1 MWRATVI
8 IVLSVQCTSL
18 QFLLSTSYK
27 KKSHK
32 KVFFLNGGRN
42 PFFLFSIKQ
51 VFLELFPIQ
60 RFL

>member
-18 QFLLSTSYK
+18 KFLLSTSYK

-42 PFFLFSIKQ
+42 LFFLKNQF
-51 VFLELFPIQ
+51 FLELFPIQ

>member
-18 QFLLSTSYK
+18 KFLLSTSYQ

-42 PFFLFSIKQ
+42 LFFLKNQF
-51 VFLELFPIQ
+51 FLELFPIQ

>member
-8 IVLSVQCTSL
+8 IVLNVQCTSL
-18 QFLLSTSYK
+18 KFLLSTSYK

-42 PFFLFSIKQ
+42 LFFLKNQF
-51 VFLELFPIQ
+51 FLELFPIQ

>member
-8 IVLSVQCTSL
+8 IVLNVKCTSL
-18 QFLLSTSYK
+18 KFLLSTSYK

-42 PFFLFSIKQ
+42 LFFLKNQF
-51 VFLELFPIQ
+51 FLELFPIQ